1 MRFSPTEQRSVALF
15 NILFLTLLT
24 FFSSCANVGAL
35 KGGAKDTTPPKVV
48 EKGSTPNMQTN
59 FKKQPILLTFD
70 EWIKLDDVFT
80 QVVVSPPLNE
90 LPEVVLDRKTVRFEF
105 AKEEVLRENA
115 TYTINFGNA
124 IKDLTESNATD
135 FRFVFSTG
143 NTIDSLMVVGKVVDA
158 LTGQPTE
165 GVLLMLYDNL
175 SDTVVKKKRPFYF
188 SKTNKEGI
196 AKIENVRSGTFK
208 VFALKDNDVNYLFN
222 QDIEKIGFPI
232 ENLILSADN
241 AAPIKLDS
249 ATMKNDTLRRQ
260 ADSVAAAKSALVIR
274 LFDPEK
280 QLKIMNKDLDKYG
293 VAKLIFNQPIKKAE
307 IRFDNINQNALTEV
321 NKDTMLVWYNQ
332 GDEAAWN
339 IYNTNGDKT
348 DTLRVRPRGRSD
360 FFKKNKLSLV
370 GDIKTSLV
378 NITKPLTLNF
388 NFPIQNIDKER
399 FKLLDTAKKAVPF
412 TLIQDSLSK
421 RKLTIQATLQEGR
434 QYDLSI
440 LPNALTDIYNFKNTD
455 TLDAKI
461 NVQSKKEF
469 GDVMIE
475 INGLDSSKS
484 YICQLVTG
492 GGDIVAERF
501 IDKSKAFKQL
511 VEWLQPD
518 QYTLKVIEDIDSNR
532 QWDTGDY
539 DKKRQPERIF
549 LKQLEPLRANWNVD
563 TEGLV
568 IIF

>member
-1 MRFSPTEQRSVALF
+1 MPYIKASFFLMLFSL
-15 NILFLTLLT
+15 I
-24 FFSSCANVGAL
+24 SSCANVGAL

-48 EKGSTPNMQTN
+48 AKGSTPNMQTN

-90 LPEVVLDRKTVRFEF
+90 RPEVVLDRKTVRFEF
-105 AKEEVLRENA
+105 AKEEVLREKA

-124 IKDLTESNATD
+124 IKDLTEGNATD

-143 NTIDSLMVVGKVVDA
+143 NTIDSLMVIGKVVDA

-222 QDIEKIGFPI
+222 QDIEKIGFPL
-232 ENLILSADN
+232 ENLTLSADN
-241 AAPIKLDS
+241 AAPIKMDS
-249 ATMKNDTLRRQ
+249 ATMRNDTLRRQ
-260 ADSVAAAKSALVIR
+260 ADSVAASKSALVIR

-280 QLKIMNKDLDKYG
+280 SLKIMNKDLDKYG
-293 VAKLIFNQPIKKAE
+293 VAKLMFNQPIKKAN
-307 IRFDNINQNALTEV
+307 IRFDNINQNALTEIS
-321 NKDTMLVWYNQ
+321 KDTLLVWYNQ
-332 GDEAAWN
+332 GDEAPWN
-339 IYNTNGDKT
+339 IYNTNGDKM
-348 DTLRVRPRGRSD
+348 DTLRVRPRGRAD

-378 NITKPLTLNF
+378 NITKPLTINF

-421 RKLTIQATLQEGR
+421 RKLTIQAILQEGR
-434 QYDLSI
+434 QYDLII

-469 GDVMIE
+469 GDVMID
-475 INGLDSSKS
+475 ITGLDSSKS
-484 YICQLVTG
+484 YICQLITG
-492 GGDIVAERF
+492 GGDMVSEHF
-501 IDKSKAFKQL
+501 IDKSKSFKQL

-518 QYTLKVIEDIDSNR
+518 QYTLKVIEDINSNR

-549 LKQLEPLRANWNVD
+549 LKQLAPLRANWNVD

-568 IIF
+568 IFF